1 MKYFISL
8 LLLFIAF
15 TCYSQKTVNV
25 CGEYR
30 YTAPDNV
37 SPADAKRIA
46 IERARLDAMAKE
58 FGTNVS
64 QTNLSTMHTNNGAT
78 TTDFLSMGGTEV
90 KGDWLGDTQDPEI
103 KIEYEQNALV
113 VTAKVCGKAREIIN
127 ANIELLIEVLC
138 NGIESER
145 FKNNDRLSVNFK
157 TPVNGY
163 LAVFLRDDYNDIVSC
178 LLPYENENGKARMI
192 KRNTTNVL
200 LSTKDPIYPYHE
212 ETILVTSRDQE
223 FNTLIF
229 VFSEKEFSMPNTENG
244 EYLPELSIE
253 DFQKWLRK
261 NRVKDNQ
268 MQTIERPVEIRK
280 K

>member
-8 LLLFIAF
+8 LLLFTAF
-15 TCYSQKTVNV
+15 MCYSQKTVEV

-30 YTAPDNV
+30 YVAPDNE

-64 QTNLSTMHTNNGAT
+64 QTNLSTMHAT
-78 TTDFLSMGGTEV
+78 DGRTESDFLSIGGTEV
-90 KGDWLGDTQDPEI
+90 KGDWLGDTKEPEI
-103 KIEYEQNALV
+103 KIEYEQNSLV
-113 VTAKVCGKAREIIN
+113 VTAQVCGKAREIKS
-127 ANIELLIEVLC
+127 ADIELSVKVLC
-138 NGIESER
+138 NDIESER
-145 FKNNDRLSVNFK
+145 FKNNDRLSVNFR

-163 LAVFLRDDYNDIVSC
+163 LAVFLRDDYMDIVSC
-178 LLPYENENGKARMI
+178 LLPYENENGKARKI
-192 KRNTTNVL
+192 KRNETNVL
-200 LSTKDPIYPYHE
+200 LSTKDPLYPYME
-212 ETILVTSRDQE
+212 ETILVTSREQE

-244 EYLPELSIE
+244 EYLPEISVE

-261 NRVKDNQ
+261 NRIKDEQ
-268 MQTIERPVEIRK
+268 MQTIEKPVEIRK
-280 K
+280 

>member
-1 MKYFISL
+1 MKHFFTL
-8 LLLFIAF
+8 LLLFVAF
-15 TCYSQKTVNV
+15 TCYSQKTVNL

-30 YTAPDNV
+30 YVAPDNV
-37 SPADAKRIA
+37 SPADAKRTA

-64 QTNLSTMHTNNGAT
+64 QTNLSSMHINNGT
-78 TTDFLSMGGTEV
+78 TETDFLSMGGTEV
-90 KGDWLGDTQDPEI
+90 KGDWLGDTQEPEI
-103 KIEYEQNALV
+103 KIEYEQDALV

-127 ANIELLIEVLC
+127 ADIELLVEVLC

-200 LSTKDPIYPYHE
+200 LSTKDPIYPYQE

-253 DFQKWLRK
+253 DFQKWLRRNK
-261 NRVKDNQ
+261 VKDSQ
-268 MQTIERPVEIRK
+268 MQTIEKAVEIRK

>member
-1 MKYFISL
+1 MKHFISL
-8 LLLFIAF
+8 LLLFTAF
-15 TCYSQKTVNV
+15 TCYSQKTVEV

-30 YTAPDNV
+30 YVAPDNV

-64 QTNLSTMHTNNGAT
+64 QTSLSTMHTTDGKT
-78 TTDFLSMGGTEV
+78 ESDFLSIGGTEV
-90 KGDWLGDTQDPEI
+90 KGDWLGDTKEPEL
-103 KIEYEQNALV
+103 KIEYEQNSLV
-113 VTAKVCGKAREIIN
+113 VTAQVCGKAREIKS
-127 ANIELLIEVLC
+127 ADIELSIKVFC

-145 FKNNDRLSVNFK
+145 FKNNDRLSVDFK

-163 LAVFLRDDYNDIVSC
+163 LAVFLRDDYMDIVSC
-178 LLPYENENGKARMI
+178 LLPYENENGKARKI
-192 KRNTTNVL
+192 KRNETNVL
-200 LSTKDPIYPYHE
+200 LSTEDPIYPYME
-212 ETILVTSRDQE
+212 ETILVTSREQE
-223 FNTLIF
+223 FNTLVF

-261 NRVKDNQ
+261 NRIKDEQ
-268 MQTIERPVEIRK
+268 MQTIEKTVEIRK
-280 K
+280 